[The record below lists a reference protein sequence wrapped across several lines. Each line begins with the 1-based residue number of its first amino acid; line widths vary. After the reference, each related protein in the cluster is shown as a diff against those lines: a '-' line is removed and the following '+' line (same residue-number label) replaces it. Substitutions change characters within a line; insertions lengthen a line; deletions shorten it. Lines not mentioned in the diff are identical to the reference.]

1 MPDILTHQSRPEVI
15 GDDRPMST
23 LLLLTSALQPS
34 AEVLP
39 GLALLG
45 PQVKILPA
53 EGSALMDAPDAD
65 LILVDG
71 RQELAHARDL
81 CRLLRTT
88 GTDGPVVLIVT
99 EGGLAVVA
107 HDWGMDDVVLHT
119 CGPAELE
126 ARIRLSIGRLLAAR
140 DDDEPDAHVIRT
152 GEVVVDDATYTA
164 SVSGRTLELTFKE
177 VELL

>member
-1 MPDILTHQSRPEVI
+1 MRQTTNPPRLSVAFRCSCLPGVR
-15 GDDRPMST
+15 GAPMST

-45 PQVKILPA
+45 HQVKILPA
-53 EGSALMDAPDAD
+53 EGSALLDAPDAD

-71 RQELAHARDL
+71 RQELAQARGL

-88 GTDGPVVLIVT
+88 GTDCPVLLIVT

-119 CGPAELE
+119 CGPVELE
-126 ARIRLSIGRLLAAR
+126 ARVRLTIGRRKAGR
-140 DDDEPDAHVIRT
+140 DEAEGDDHVIRS
-152 GEVVVDDATYTA
+152 GEVM
-164 SVSGRTLELTFKE
+164 
-177 VELL
+177 